1 MQFPGALSL
10 MTLLVSFAIHTR
22 AVYPPPNDYLMSDHV
37 DWTNGYLSVYSA
49 NGKDAFR
56 YGRDKNQPNSGTN
69 RHRLMDGSGNQLF
82 EVYSVS
88 HIAQFPGRMND
99 REPLSETRSTRCLSS
114 DHPLQANEGCL
125 YDWEYN
131 SMFRASED
139 QLARRRYKRQSRGF
153 SASIWYFNFLDSSGN
168 RQYYKFNKNQT
179 NKGGR
184 IYKTVRGKDDQLEGL
199 LRGQHRRAWEGNP
212 RNVDVFTLSIN
223 DGAPLPEMVMLMAL
237 VLIKSNDCW
246 NDN

>member
-10 MTLLVSFAIHTR
+10 MTLLVSFAIQTR
-22 AVYPPPNDYLMSDHV
+22 AVYPPPNDYLMSDKV
-37 DWTNGYLSVYSA
+37 DWANGYLSVYSA

-82 EVYSVS
+82 EVYS
-88 HIAQFPGRMND
+88 
-99 REPLSETRSTRCLSS
+99 
-114 DHPLQANEGCL
+114 ANEGCL

-131 SMFRASED
+131 SMSKARVD
-139 QLARRRYKRQSRGF
+139 QLAFRHYKRQSRGF
-153 SASIWYFNFLDSSGN
+153 SAPVWHFNFLDRSGN

-184 IYKTVRGKDDQLEGL
+184 IYKTVRGQADQLEGL

-223 DGAPLPEMVMLMAL
+223 DGTPVPEMVMLMAL
-237 VLIKSNDCW
+237 ILIKSNDCW
-246 NDN
+246 NEN

>member
-82 EVYSVS
+82 EVYS
-88 HIAQFPGRMND
+88 
-99 REPLSETRSTRCLSS
+99 
-114 DHPLQANEGCL
+114 ANEGCL